1 MLSSDTDSLIYEI
14 ENKDIYEDFSK
25 DKEIF
30 DFSSYSSKSKYDDDS
45 NKLTVGKMR
54 AETASVSIKEL
65 VVRVEP
71 KMYSYLLD
79 DSSEHKKA
87 KAVNKN
93 VAIAKSHNEY
103 KDIFLNNKS
112 S

>member
-1 MLSSDTDSLIYEI
+1 
-14 ENKDIYEDFSK
+14 
-25 DKEIF
+25 
-30 DFSSYSSKSKYDDDS
+30 
-45 NKLTVGKMR
+45 MR

-93 VAIAKSHNEY
+93 VATFLFMRIMRIQS
-103 KDIFLNNKS
+103 KDHRIGTY
-112 S
+112 

>member
-1 MLSSDTDSLIYEI
+1 MLFSDNDNLMYEI
-14 ENKDIYEDFSK
+14 KNKDVYEDFSK

-45 NKLTVGKMR
+45 NELIVGKMR
-54 AETASVSIKEL
+54 AEIASVSIKEL

-79 DSSEHKKA
+79 DSSEHKKS
-87 KAVNKN
+87 KGCQ
-93 VAIAKSHNEY
+93 
-103 KDIFLNNKS
+103 
-112 S
+112 

>member
-1 MLSSDTDSLIYEI
+1 MLFSDNDNLMYEI
-14 ENKDIYEDFSK
+14 KNKDVYEDFSK

-45 NKLTVGKMR
+45 NELIVGKMR

-79 DSSEHKKA
+79 DRSEHKKS
-87 KAVNKN
+87 KGCQ
-93 VAIAKSHNEY
+93 
-103 KDIFLNNKS
+103 
-112 S
+112 